1 MIEMMA
7 SMKCKNYLNQ
17 TEEELEKMKY
27 AVRRAKLSITAIEN
41 QLNMGV
47 NPVSNISELQK
58 LVRSMETSSMV
69 ASVAEKAARFYGDAI

>member
-17 TEEELEKMKY
+17 TDEELEKIKY
-27 AVRRAKLSITAIEN
+27 AVRRAKLSITAVEN

-47 NPVSNISELQK
+47 NPESNIS
-58 LVRSMETSSMV
+58 
-69 ASVAEKAARFYGDAI
+69 

>member
-1 MIEMMA
+1 MMA

-17 TEEELEKMKY
+17 TDEELEKIKY
-27 AVRRAKLSITAIEN
+27 AVRRAKLSITAVEN

-47 NPVSNISELQK
+47 NPESNISELLK